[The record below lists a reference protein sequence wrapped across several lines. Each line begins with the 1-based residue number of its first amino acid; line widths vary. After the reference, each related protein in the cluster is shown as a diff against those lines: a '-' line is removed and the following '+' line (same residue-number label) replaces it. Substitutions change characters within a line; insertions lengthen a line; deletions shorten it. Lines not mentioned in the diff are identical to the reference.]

1 MTTKLLAL
9 VMSAVADHVTPG
21 SRDRHLNTA
30 RCRPSHTLPTDE
42 GEWTMAAADATV
54 SQTLSSHVGCQ
65 LAVASSSAPSHTLE
79 SAERPY
85 NLHARLPM
93 VLVGPDPC
101 PRWSRTVLGQD
112 FISDLLKFCQKCVMP
127 VGHASAIRQTHL
139 RCHMHS

>member
-1 MTTKLLAL
+1 MSSRAASYSNRGSTLAQCSQL
-9 VMSAVADHVTPG
+9 QLAVVQVISGQQLEA
-21 SRDRHLNTA
+21 N
-30 RCRPSHTLPTDE
+30 
-42 GEWTMAAADATV
+42 GEWLAADATV
-54 SQTLSSHVGCQ
+54 SQTLSSHFGRQ
-65 LAVASSSAPSHTLE
+65 LAVASSGAPSHTLE

-85 NLHARLPM
+85 DLHACLPM
-93 VLVGPDPC
+93 VLMGPDPC